1 MSLRGGVMAKEDN
14 SNIINTPNI
23 YLAERTY
30 KGTLFKIRFL
40 EGVGVVVDGGAR
52 FFISLV

>member
-1 MSLRGGVMAKEDN
+1 MAKEDN